1 MLQGVSNESEYGG
14 VRTST
19 CTQYNIE
26 KMTDIIGV
34 DEAGRGPLAGPVSV
48 GVVKIGPDFDMSF
61 FEGIRDSKKLSEK
74 GRKEWFAKAEEMKK
88 AGKLN
93 FTVELVGA
101 DVIDKKGIV
110 YAIKL
115 GMSKCMKRLEVDENA
130 KIFLDGSLHA
140 PIEYK
145 NQETIIKGDE
155 KIAVISLASICA
167 KVARDQYMTKLSE
180 QYPEY
185 KFEVHKGY
193 GTKAHIEAI
202 KKHGPSTVHRTS
214 FLKNILSIDK

>member
-1 MLQGVSNESEYGG
+1 
-14 VRTST
+14 
-19 CTQYNIE
+19 
-26 KMTDIIGV
+26 MTDIIGV

-48 GVVKIGPDFDMSF
+48 GVAKIGSDFDMSF
-61 FEGIRDSKKLSEK
+61 FEGIRDSKKLSGK

-193 GTKAHIEAI
+193 GTKAHIETI
-202 KKHGPSTVHRTS
+202 KKYGPSTVHRTS
-214 FLKNILSIDK
+214 FLKNILNLDK